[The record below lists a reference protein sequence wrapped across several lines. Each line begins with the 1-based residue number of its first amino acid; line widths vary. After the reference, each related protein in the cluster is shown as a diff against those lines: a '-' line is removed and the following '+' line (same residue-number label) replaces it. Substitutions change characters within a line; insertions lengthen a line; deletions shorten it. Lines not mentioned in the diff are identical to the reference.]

1 MTFSPVRD
9 SYRHEHASFNANNVA
24 FTDGGGSFGAAA
36 SAFTKP
42 RELPRQRLP
51 ENFKGVSPL
60 PASYSLKSD
69 SSVSLYR
76 ARMENRNVV
85 LCVLNGT
92 RVIYDIVIKSDWDLE
107 FQFHTPFLFSYS
119 DSASN
124 QESQSFLGFASFL
137 SQLGPHPFLPE
148 LLGVISLRAPLITVI
163 EEIENRDLLGFLW
176 RCRQVRDLTEMFYSS
191 GSQLVGK
198 KTLHRP

>member
-1 MTFSPVRD
+1 MTFNPTSQVRD
-9 SYRHEHASFNANNVA
+9 SYRHEHIVDFI
-24 FTDGGGSFGAAA
+24 DGGGSFGAAA
-36 SAFTKP
+36 SAFSKP

-85 LCVLNGT
+85 LRVLKGA
-92 RVIYDIVIKSDWDLE
+92 RVVYDMIIMCEILNSS
-107 FQFHTPFLFSYS
+107 FNFLFFCSHT
-119 DSASN
+119 DSASSK
-124 QESQSFLGFASFL
+124 ESQSFLGFAAFL

-163 EEIENRDLLGFLW
+163 EEMENRDLLGFLW
-176 RCRQVRDLTEMFYSS
+176 RCRQVRGWTRVFYSS
-191 GSQLVGK
+191 GSQLVS
-198 KTLHRP
+198 LINWLN

>member
-1 MTFSPVRD
+1 MDTTSYMTFNPVRD
-9 SYRHEHASFNANNVA
+9 SYRHEHASFNANNMA

-42 RELPRQRLP
+42 KEIPRQRLP

-85 LCVLNGT
+85 LRVL
-92 RVIYDIVIKSDWDLE
+92 K
-107 FQFHTPFLFSYS
+107 
-119 DSASN
+119 
-124 QESQSFLGFASFL
+124 
-137 SQLGPHPFLPE
+137 GPHPFLPE
-148 LLGVISLRAPLITVI
+148 LLGVVSLRAPLITVI
-163 EEIENRDLLGFLW
+163 EEMENRDLLGFLG
-176 RCRQVRDLTEMFYSS
+176 LTDVFYSS
-191 GSQLVGK
+191 GYVL
-198 KTLHRP
+198 